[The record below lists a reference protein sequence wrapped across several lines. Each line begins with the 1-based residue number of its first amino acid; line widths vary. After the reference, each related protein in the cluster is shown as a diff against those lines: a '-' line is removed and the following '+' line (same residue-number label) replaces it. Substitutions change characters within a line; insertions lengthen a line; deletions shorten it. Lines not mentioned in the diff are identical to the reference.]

1 MRVEA
6 MKQSFERRF
15 AEAIRRRLYPNSTL
29 RLKMVAQDTG
39 YSEDTIARWMQGKHR
54 VFAGAVE
61 DMASYFAARYGDP
74 ALLGELFEAPPDQK
88 IPLSTSKYEVDL
100 CLWATEEAVL
110 GAPAGHELFV
120 RTALGLSPST
130 DQDLVRYAVTNL
142 GWAAGTVYTDGR
154 LVLRYAPRTLDAQVA
169 FRLRDWL
176 VSEGRRLTS
185 LQIVAAAASGW
196 SPPSPLTI
204 ADAVRLFDRQA
215 ARGALTAAL
224 GEASWKVERESL
236 DTLASG
242 FRDVASIVG
251 RGDPMRVAVGN
262 GLIGTSSLFSIQNG
276 SDVVSLYIGDSLGLP
291 VERFAHRNVLD
302 RDDVRY
308 AALVHRHV
316 LECLHAG
323 PTVYHLEI
331 DIAGRRRHYRRL
343 AVPAGTGSQSTV
355 LTTSELLDS
364 GAP

>member
-1 MRVEA
+1 

-15 AEAIRRRLYPNSTL
+15 AEAVRRRLYPNSTL
-29 RLKMVAQDTG
+29 RLKMVSQDTG

-61 DMASYFAARYGDP
+61 DMASYFATRYGDHG
-74 ALLGELFEAPPDQK
+74 LLGELFEVPSDRK
-88 IPLSTSKYEVDL
+88 IPLLTAGERREVDL
-100 CLWATEEAVL
+100 CLWATEEAML
-110 GAPAGHELFV
+110 AAAGGHELFV
-120 RTALGLSPST
+120 RNALGLSPAA

-142 GWAAGTVYTDGR
+142 GWVAGIVYTDGR
-154 LVLRYAPRTLDAQVA
+154 LLLRYAPKTLDAQVA

-176 VSEGRRLTS
+176 VSEGRRLTTIQVVTTSGSNWS
-185 LQIVAAAASGW
+185 LPTS
-196 SPPSPLTI
+196 LTMS
-204 ADAVRLFDRQA
+204 DAVRLFDRHA

-224 GEASWKVERESL
+224 GETSWKVERESL
-236 DTLASG
+236 DALAAG
-242 FRDVASIVG
+242 FRDVVAMVG

-262 GLIGTSSLFSIQNG
+262 GLIGTSSLFSVQNG

-302 RDDVRY
+302 RDDARY

-323 PTVYHLEI
+323 PTLYHLEI

-343 AVPAGTGSQSTV
+343 AVPAMVGNQSTV
-355 LTTSELLDS
+355 LTTSELLD
-364 GAP
+364 GGTP